1 MLTPHDNLDTFT
13 KTYLKIG
20 LMIVFCLK
28 YLKGDTV
35 GESAA
40 HKTKKILYGNT
51 ITGSALTSYLAGH
64 LGHIHVS
71 KIFEKNSAQLKDGS
85 SSNASKTDDEDSSHV
100 DVLDRSL
107 SSDDKT
113 KTNVIQKRK
122 YMKRQSSEQHSHA
135 TSLIHQIYEK
145 KHQQHLQQQLQLCA
159 NPGISSSDLFFTIF
173 L

>member
-1 MLTPHDNLDTFT
+1 M
-13 KTYLKIG
+13 
-20 LMIVFCLK
+20 K
-28 YLKGDTV
+28 YLKEDTD

-51 ITGSALTSYLAGH
+51 ITGSALTSYLAGN

-71 KIFEKNSAQLKDGS
+71 RIFEKNSAQLKDGS
-85 SSNASKTDDEDSSHV
+85 SSNASKTDEEGSSHV
-100 DVLDRSL
+100 DVLDHSV

-159 NPGISSSDLFFTIF
+159 NPGISFFTLIF
-173 L
+173 YIF